1 MKRIYILLIVMLLG
15 IGLAGCNSK
24 EYEKIE
30 KAYILR
36 EAYELNLLS
45 KDDLEN
51 IAYYYNKRYSYNKL
65 DNDEFNAKPKNP
77 EYINANIEKNIKKF
91 YLKEIINEPNISINY
106 VNIYAYYGTYNR
118 CVVVGI
124 TDSFNAYDYVIE
136 DEYILDGVSF
146 YKFYEAAIRVFVLVN
161 KE

>member
-1 MKRIYILLIVMLLG
+1 MKRIYMLLIVMLLG
-15 IGLAGCNSK
+15 IGLVGCNSK
-24 EYEKIE
+24 EYEMIE
-30 KAYILR
+30 KVYILR

-51 IAYYYNKRYSYNKL
+51 IAYYYNKL
-65 DNDEFNAKPKNP
+65 DNDEFNAEPKNP
-77 EYINANIEKNIKKF
+77 EYINANIEKKIKKF

-106 VNIYAYYGTYNR
+106 VNIYDYYGTYNR

-124 TDSFNAYDYVIE
+124 TDSFYVYDYVIE
-136 DEYILDGVSF
+136 DEYLVDGVSF
-146 YKFYEAAIRVFVLVN
+146 YNFHEAAIRVFVLVN

>member
-1 MKRIYILLIVMLLG
+1 MVKRIYILLIVMLLG
-15 IGLAGCNSK
+15 IGLVGCNSK
-24 EYEKIE
+24 EYEMIE
-30 KAYILR
+30 KVYILR

-51 IAYYYNKRYSYNKL
+51 IAYYYNKL

-106 VNIYAYYGTYNR
+106 VNIYDYYGTYNR

-124 TDSFNAYDYVIE
+124 TDSFYVYDYVIE
-136 DEYILDGVSF
+136 DEYLLDGVSF
-146 YKFYEAAIRVFVLVN
+146 YNFHEAAIRVFVLVN